1 MEVQTICKSQT
12 FISQQYD
19 SVKTME
25 KNIMNSYI
33 YNKGDLHGGKTT
45 MLYLNRCTDKTPQVK
60 NPQDKTP
67 QTKPP
72 KPKTPNT
79 KTPKTKPPNKNYIRT
94 KPPNIYL
101 FSFIFGCCFVV
112 YLVLGVSFKP

>member
-1 MEVQTICKSQT
+1 MQKKLFPSVVYLVITASVICHSRQNLFPKRPHAKIPVFSLLLRVT
-12 FISQQYD
+12 GSW
-19 SVKTME
+19 
-25 KNIMNSYI
+25 
-33 YNKGDLHGGKTT
+33 
-45 MLYLNRCTDKTPQVK
+45 CTDKTPQVK

-79 KTPKTKPPNKNYIRT
+79 KTPKTKPPNNNYIRT

-101 FSFIFGCCFVV
+101 FAFIFGCCFVV

>member
-1 MEVQTICKSQT
+1 MCAPSGNNRVYRQNPPSQ
-12 FISQQYD
+12 
-19 SVKTME
+19 
-25 KNIMNSYI
+25 
-33 YNKGDLHGGKTT
+33 
-45 MLYLNRCTDKTPQVK
+45 
-60 NPQDKTP
+60 NPQDEP
-67 QTKPP
+67 PRQNPP

-79 KTPKTKPPNKNYIRT
+79 KTPKTKPPNNNYIRT